1 MSNIS
6 DISFF
11 NPLLDGYDRN
21 MTKDLGKNDFLNLL
35 VTQLKYQNP
44 LEPIKDQEFVAQ
56 LAQFSQLE
64 QLENM
69 SESLT
74 TNTQVDYVMSQTI
87 ANTMATTLIG
97 KTVVAEGA
105 DFQLIAGENAD
116 LSFNLGT
123 DAATVTVTIRNSS
136 GSAVREIQMESVPG
150 GDTTYSWD
158 GRDDNGSPV
167 SPGDY
172 SYEVSAL
179 TNTGETVTAE
189 KRIIGTVDSVKYID
203 GMAYLMVGGYKVDL
217 STIIEIVDNENSRTN
232 HEG

>member
-6 DISFF
+6 DISFY

-136 GSAVREIQMESVPG
+136 GSAVRRRARGWRATVSTSTMPSA
-150 GDTTYSWD
+150 
-158 GRDDNGSPV
+158 SP
-167 SPGDY
+167 
-172 SYEVSAL
+172 
-179 TNTGETVTAE
+179 
-189 KRIIGTVDSVKYID
+189 
-203 GMAYLMVGGYKVDL
+203 
-217 STIIEIVDNENSRTN
+217 STSCARWRHD
-232 HEG
+232 